1 MNTKPK
7 GVIGQSGQRK
17 GSTSMS
23 KNISKS
29 IVNGKNSNAL
39 IQANAGLDIFARL
52 TQQKKDK
59 VESKRKK

>member
-1 MNTKPK
+1 
-7 GVIGQSGQRK
+7 
-17 GSTSMS
+17 MS
-23 KNISKS
+23 KNISNS

-39 IQANAGLDIFARL
+39 IQENAGLDIFARL